1 MLSGHLS
8 FCSHFVKTISICANI
23 KIIPQTGPV
32 KWISKWRG
40 HGTFK
45 NGQSKIFKGCLPQI
59 LLGPVKWISKWRGH
73 GTFKRKKFES

>member
-45 NGQSKIFKGCLPQI
+45 NGQSKIF
-59 LLGPVKWISKWRGH
+59 
-73 GTFKRKKFES
+73 